1 MSIERNII
9 FLYPISSKLKE
20 LKEELEKD
28 EETVVYELDSVNEY
42 GQLIGVME
50 HSVTFSSDMK
60 KTEGYLTDCKQFVKT
75 KNSKNIVVQ
84 NKTMSPH
91 IFTKLQ
97 RLGLNEVIQEDVP
110 LKNFL
115 HKINMFFVPFEQALI
130 KEEEDKNKAVTE
142 QFIGR
147 NTLLGEKKTAENYSS
162 EERQRVEKMTTGDE
176 NFGDLKS
183 KKKKSSF
190 DHSSLLGGQFNSNFI
205 LKSNKSDMSFLKSP
219 FDNMQRKKVATFDPV
234 ARKSPLKRG
243 TFTPV
248 SAEFNQNP
256 HKQLGIKPPGE
267 LNKRK
272 TSGVV
277 FDEKEMK
284 RRKVTF
290 DEVDAVIG
298 KKRGKFEEVQ
308 KELNRKRAKF
318 EEVHRELEKKNV
330 EKKDETEA
338 QKKKRKRFDEVL
350 RDLNKK
356 RTDLGLIEDELKKKK
371 KLFEEI
377 ESELKKKKSLYD
389 EAKNDLEK
397 KKGILISLEELQR
410 KKNNLFNEVEAE
422 QKKRKKFI
430 EEEFETSKI
439 KKLEL
444 EFERDI
450 EKKKGSEVE
459 NEEFEK
465 KKGPKFD
472 EIELG
477 RKNVKFD
484 EVEIDKEKKD
494 NKFQEIDN
502 LDDKNK
508 NKFEEVDRD
517 RDQKNIILKEAERNR
532 KNGKFEEV
540 KKESIFKENK
550 DILIG
555 KKIFEES
562 EVEGDEK
569 KQYKENVLD
578 YGQFKKQY
586 KDGKLSITEDQK
598 VKIEKD
604 FIHKIL
610 EEPEYTFF
618 DNQSFGLEYLV
629 IHNDFLLKD
638 TVTADNLFKFIHFA
652 LIKEYGADI
661 TFYLIDPSANEESNN
676 HSTLRL
682 YSGHL
687 ARKNE
692 ILGNDFHEF
701 EEENLGKWVDTKLP
715 LWLDETYQIEINEF
729 IYPYFE
735 EGKLLGFAVSH
746 FKKTIQNHSDAAK
759 VELLAMCLKGSILD
773 EYILKNGE
781 S

>member
-42 GQLIGVME
+42 GQLIGIME

-60 KTEGYLTDCKQFVKT
+60 KTEGYLTDCKQFVKS

-84 NKTMSPH
+84 NKTMPPH
-91 IFTKLQ
+91 FFTKLQ

-115 HKINMFFVPFEQALI
+115 HKVNMFFVPFEQALI
-130 KEEEDKNKAVTE
+130 KEEEEKNKAVTE
-142 QFIGR
+142 QFIGG
-147 NTLLGEKKTAENYSS
+147 NTLLGERKSPENYSS

-176 NFGDLKS
+176 NFGELKS

-205 LKSNKSDMSFLKSP
+205 LKSNNSDMSFLKSP

-234 ARKSPLKRG
+234 ARKGPLKRG

-272 TSGVV
+272 SSGVV
-277 FDEKEMK
+277 FDEKEIN
-284 RRKVTF
+284 RRKIKF
-290 DEVDAVIG
+290 DEIDAVIG
-298 KKRGKFEEVQ
+298 KKAGKFEEVQ

-318 EEVHRELEKKNV
+318 EEVQRELEKKNV

-338 QKKKRKRFDEVL
+338 EKKKRKRFDEVL

-371 KLFEEI
+371 NLFEGVEA
-377 ESELKKKKSLYD
+377 ELKKKKSLYD

-410 KKNNLFNEVEAE
+410 KKKDLFNEVEAE

-430 EEEFETSKI
+430 EEEIEISKI
-439 KKLEL
+439 KKLGS
-444 EFERDI
+444 EFESDI
-450 EKKKGSEVE
+450 EKKKGSEFE
-459 NEEFEK
+459 GEEYEK
-465 KKGPKFD
+465 KKGLKLD
-472 EIELG
+472 EVEIG
-477 RKNVKFD
+477 RKNLKFD
-484 EVEIDKEKKD
+484 EVEIDKDKKKD
-494 NKFQEIDN
+494 KFQEVDN
-502 LDDKNK
+502 SHDKK
-508 NKFEEVDRD
+508 HDKFEEVERE
-517 RDQKNIILKEAERNR
+517 REQKNLNLKDPERNR
-532 KNGKFEEV
+532 KDGRFEEV
-540 KKESIFKENK
+540 KKESLFKKNK
-550 DILIG
+550 DIVIGRTNGEESDLDADG
-555 KKIFEES
+555 KKEYEE
-562 EVEGDEK
+562 
-569 KQYKENVLD
+569 NILD
-578 YGQFKKQY
+578 YSQFKKQY
-586 KDGKLSITEDQK
+586 KEGKLSISEEKK
-598 VKIEKD
+598 VEIEKKFVD
-604 FIHKIL
+604 KIL
-610 EEPEYTFF
+610 EEPEYTFY

-638 TVTADNLFKFIHFA
+638 SVTADNLFKFIHFA
-652 LIKEYGADI
+652 LIKEYAADI
-661 TFYLIDPSANEESNN
+661 TFYLMDPSAKDDSSN
-676 HSTLRL
+676 HSTIRL

-692 ILGNDFHEF
+692 ILGNDFHEY
-701 EEENLGKWVDTKLP
+701 ETENLEKWVDTKLP
-715 LWLDETYQIEINEF
+715 LWQDETYQVETNEF

-735 EGKLLGFAVSH
+735 DGKLLGFAVSH
-746 FKKTIQNHSDAAK
+746 FKNTVRDHSDAAK

-773 EYILKNGE
+773 EYILKNGK